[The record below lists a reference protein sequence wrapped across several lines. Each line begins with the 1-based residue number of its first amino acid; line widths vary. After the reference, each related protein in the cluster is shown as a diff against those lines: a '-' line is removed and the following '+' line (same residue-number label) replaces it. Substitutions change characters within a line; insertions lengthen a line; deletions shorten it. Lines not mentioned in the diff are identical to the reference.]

1 MKSFLFYHATSQAS
15 VVIITIALMLFVGY
29 LMNLKYI
36 VESGS
41 MDLGGRKKKLA
52 IEAILGLNLYEF
64 ERKPKTQQEIIFLEL
79 KNINMR
85 KIYNLFPHKPRNVR
99 LKFPSYLKY

>member
-41 MDLGGRKKKLA
+41 MDLGGRKKRLA

-64 ERKPKTQQEIIFLEL
+64 ERKPKTQQEIIFLE
-79 KNINMR
+79 
-85 KIYNLFPHKPRNVR
+85 
-99 LKFPSYLKY
+99 